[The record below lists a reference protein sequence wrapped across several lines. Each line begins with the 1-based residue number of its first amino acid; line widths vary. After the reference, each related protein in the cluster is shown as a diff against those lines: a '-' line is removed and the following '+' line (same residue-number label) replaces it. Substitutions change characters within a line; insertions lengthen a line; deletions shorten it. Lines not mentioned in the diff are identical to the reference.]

1 MRESRKNRNICG
13 RLENIIV
20 FCYFKFCRLSIFVV
34 LYYIGGGL
42 IYLFLGC
49 ILCDFL
55 KNMGVLKNIVL
66 FNYIIFLK
74 FGVELKFGVKRFD
87 GEFCI
92 VVRILIFDNLFWLR
106 VLDRGVFYYSGLGR
120 VRFYE

>member
-1 MRESRKNRNICG
+1 
-13 RLENIIV
+13 
-20 FCYFKFCRLSIFVV
+20 
-34 LYYIGGGL
+34 
-42 IYLFLGC
+42 
-49 ILCDFL
+49 
-55 KNMGVLKNIVL
+55 MGVLKNIVL

-87 GEFCI
+87 GEFFI
-92 VVRILIFDNLFWLR
+92 VVRILIFDDLFWLR